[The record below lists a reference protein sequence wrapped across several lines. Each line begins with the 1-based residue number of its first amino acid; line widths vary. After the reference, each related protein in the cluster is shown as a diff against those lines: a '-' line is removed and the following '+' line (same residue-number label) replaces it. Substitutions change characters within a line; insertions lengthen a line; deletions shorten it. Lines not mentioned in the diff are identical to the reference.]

1 MMTGGAGVVIW
12 AIMGV
17 MMLGMITG
25 GHQEGPQPHRAA
37 TTPTPAPPASR
48 PRAAE
53 PAAPADQYGDDR
65 SPHWHP
71 AQSLA
76 LIPGRIGPGPQ
87 GGADPVQVQAL
98 L

>member
-1 MMTGGAGVVIW
+1 MMTAGAGVVIW

-48 PRAAE
+48 PRPRPRAAE
-53 PAAPADQYGDDR
+53 PAAPTRGGGRCGHWR
-65 SPHWHP
+65 SPRPSDGHR
-71 AQSLA
+71 LGD
-76 LIPGRIGPGPQ
+76 PGE
-87 GGADPVQVQAL
+87 QAACL
-98 L
+98 KDAAHQ